1 VWDLLCPRLS
11 SVSVS
16 VSVHLC
22 LSLCMETLPVL
33 LRPPVCLRPGSLS
46 AVAAPLGAVKP
57 AADSLQQPC
66 KSHSGRPQGPIQA
79 CCLEPSACAHHPWFP
94 TATPGLVPQ
103 PVPAPAPGVPFRP
116 DVALIGGDKA
126 RGRRTYCSR
135 PANRPAAHRA
145 VRVNTA
151 CMHGCRGMW
160 DSPFCGAPRILM
172 PA

>member
-1 VWDLLCPRLS
+1 
-11 SVSVS
+11 
-16 VSVHLC
+16 
-22 LSLCMETLPVL
+22 MEILPVL

-103 PVPAPAPGVPFRP
+103 PLPAPAPGVPFRP

-126 RGRRTYCSR
+126 RGRLT
-135 PANRPAAHRA
+135 A
-145 VRVNTA
+145 VDLQTGQLHTEQSESILRA
-151 CMHGCRGMW
+151 CMGAGE
-160 DSPFCGAPRILM
+160 CGTHLFVEP
-172 PA
+172 PGS